1 MFKWLKRAFLK
12 MFRELVVYH
21 HSSLEFRAKLITLM
35 VSSDGTINDCEKML
49 VKEIAAETYRDDK
62 DRAMLLYDTVME
74 YHQKIV
80 TDNGLNFEDLI
91 HIVDKEVKE
100 VKRFCKKIELDKLER
115 FAVCTEE
122 EEERIFQQRI
132 LEFLQQLK
140 HSCEV

>member
-1 MFKWLKRAFLK
+1 MFKWLKRTFLK

-35 VSSDGTINDCEKML
+35 ISSDGTVNECEKEL
-49 VKEIAAETYRDDK
+49 VKEIASETYTEDK
-62 DRAMLLYDTVME
+62 DRAILLYDTVME
-74 YHQKIV
+74 YHQKIA

-91 HIVDKEVKE
+91 RIVDKEVKE

-115 FAVCTEE
+115 FTVCTED
-122 EEERIFQQRI
+122 EEERIFQRRI
-132 LEFLQQLK
+132 LEFLRDLK